1 MANPVLD
8 TYDANGETPYQIEEV
23 LKNRVWRVGY
33 RQEQFFFT
41 RAKDRQNVAML
52 DLDPMNLR
60 YQQKAISAAK
70 EYGQEA
76 VDVVKKDFEKVK
88 VWFSKN
94 KFSKE
99 ELFDEVPSW
108 NLNMMVVKL
117 KSGGLLLYAPV
128 KIHKEDKQLLFSW
141 LESLGPVKWLVVASS
156 AHTLCVP
163 DAVKAFPDARIVGP
177 KAAEEKLRYIGVL
190 EKFDLLTDTKKD
202 LDELNKELYGD
213 GVELFNIEGDIACSS
228 IICLVEKEVLLE
240 CDIVYGHQDG
250 HGLLDLNG
258 SVLKQWRP
266 EDLSVRLFKLAL
278 VSKPN
283 SPNGFLPNYR
293 FWLMDP
299 ESLGALGYNIPCKDG
314 SSHKAM
320 AHSLRELLKQ
330 QYKIAIGVH
339 FNGMP
344 REDFRNSVDM
354 AWNWLDQKSLKLS

>member
-1 MANPVLD
+1 MHKSNVWQARC
-8 TYDANGETPYQIEEV
+8 EV
-23 LKNRVWRVGY
+23 AQLFCLTRCPNLP
-33 RQEQFFFT
+33 FF
-41 RAKDRQNVAML
+41 
-52 DLDPMNLR
+52 
-60 YQQKAISAAK
+60 
-70 EYGQEA
+70 
-76 VDVVKKDFEKVK
+76 
-88 VWFSKN
+88 
-94 KFSKE
+94 
-99 ELFDEVPSW
+99 
-108 NLNMMVVKL
+108 
-117 KSGGLLLYAPV
+117 SGCQRTVSFRSRL
-128 KIHKEDKQLLFSW
+128 
-141 LESLGPVKWLVVASS
+141 
-156 AHTLCVP
+156 
-163 DAVKAFPDARIVGP
+163 
-177 KAAEEKLRYIGVL
+177 EEKQILKQKLASVL

-202 LDELNKELYGD
+202 LDELNKELTGD
-213 GVELFNIEGDIACSS
+213 GVEMFNIEGDIACSS

-330 QYKIAIGVH
+330 EYKIAIGVH

-354 AWNWLDQKSLKLS
+354 AWNWLDQKSLT